1 MEITRRRFMTM
12 FELINY
18 LQERLPIP
26 NSEAIRIAAIMCD
39 EDQVK
44 VVVGISEDDP
54 CYCSV
59 KLSSENNQLET
70 YDLNNFIV
78 LIVFKINK
86 KDNPLGN
93 YVMTKQFS
101 IEE

>member
-44 VVVGISEDDP
+44 VVVGISED
-54 CYCSV
+54 
-59 KLSSENNQLET
+59 
-70 YDLNNFIV
+70 
-78 LIVFKINK
+78 
-86 KDNPLGN
+86 NPLGN